1 MYMYVCMPA
10 PSLCG
15 GPGRVRTNVSLARRC
30 RRRHLWTAVIE
41 KTKLSRERLIEYM
54 PPRMLH
60 DRCEV
65 LELSVLIPAELPV
78 SCDLLCDV
86 TLIESMPGLPICPW
100 TPASTIRKVLREPQ
114 TCSDALP
121 AVCAPSIGLIAEG
134 RASRQ
139 ADLQRLA
146 AMVHKSTLAAMPY
159 EIVEPPPGT
168 EAYCRHRID
177 MEAEIRRALIALPP
191 EISIPFLEMVGKVV
205 GDVMDAAHREKL
217 EIGSGLQRK
226 WQTMSS
232 EERSPWKE
240 QHRLQMEEY
249 QKALRRHREGCAPE
263 PKRPP
268 GMFFMWIHEAMQSEW
283 ARRRDSKR

>member
-1 MYMYVCMPA
+1 M
-10 PSLCG
+10 
-15 GPGRVRTNVSLARRC
+15 RTNASLARRC

-41 KTKLSRERLIEYM
+41 KTILSRERLLEYM

-100 TPASTIRKVLREPQ
+100 TPASTVRKVLREPQ

-177 MEAEIRRALIALPP
+177 MEAEIRHAPCCSATR
-191 EISIPFLEMVGKVV
+191 SYHSFL
-205 GDVMDAAHREKL
+205 GD
-217 EIGSGLQRK
+217 GG
-226 WQTMSS
+226 
-232 EERSPWKE
+232 
-240 QHRLQMEEY
+240 
-249 QKALRRHREGCAPE
+249 
-263 PKRPP
+263 
-268 GMFFMWIHEAMQSEW
+268 QSC
-283 ARRRDSKR
+283 RRRYGCCSSRETRDWFGTAAKVADDVI